1 MKDSLVYKI
10 HPSSDV
16 GEVVRINAK
25 TREILNQHNGRQVFP
40 LQRYWRS
47 GRNLRTSIMKS
58 GRYKNRRPRNGT
70 ERRQCQIGYGY
81 YNTKF

>member
-25 TREILNQHNGRQVFP
+25 TREILNQHKRETG
-40 LQRYWRS
+40 LS
-47 GRNLRTSIMKS
+47 A
-58 GRYKNRRPRNGT
+58 
-70 ERRQCQIGYGY
+70 
-81 YNTKF
+81 TKILEEWAKFADKHYEVREV